1 MHIKGKLYPYP
12 VLAGFNDDYID
23 SSFNIN
29 VSIQLSPNDVK
40 VSFVPELDNKE
51 ILDLINNKKAEFIVH
66 VENSLTSYRRVVPV
80 SMEGTKIEILA
91 DNVEGLITFC
101 PFVVA
106 LDDIKDFSSESFNV
120 DYKDVTFDFE
130 KGNIL
135 AIGKEV
141 QLRLEKEND
150 DLANIPSIFSVTE
163 IKNPNV
169 TDIIINVEGDK
180 INIQLP
186 TQSFKEFKLAMAN
199 PTSMSVIHSMIIIP
213 ALMKCFEEVKSRY
226 NDEKFLFEGK
236 RWYRVVKKALGKI
249 GINLETE
256 EDIKAINSFDYAQKL
271 MDNTTIRAL
280 SNINDI
286 AYKGDV
292 EDD

>member
-12 VLAGFNDDYID
+12 VLASFNDDYKNN
-23 SSFNIN
+23 SFNVN
-29 VSIQLSPNDVK
+29 MSIQLSPNDVK
-40 VSFVPELDNKE
+40 VFLVPELDNKE
-51 ILDLINNKKAEFIVH
+51 ILNLIETKKAGFIVH
-66 VENSLTSYRRVVPV
+66 VENSLTSYRKVVAV
-80 SMEGTKIEILA
+80 SKEGTTMEILA
-91 DNVEGLITFC
+91 DNVEGLISFC
-101 PFVVA
+101 PFIVA
-106 LDDIKDFSSESFNV
+106 LEDIKDFSSESFNI

-150 DLANIPSIFSVTE
+150 DLANVPSIFSVTE
-163 IKNPNV
+163 IKNPDIK
-169 TDIIINVEGDK
+169 DIIINIEGDK

-199 PTSMSVIHSMIIIP
+199 PKSMSVIHSMIIIP
-213 ALMKCFEEVKSRY
+213 SLMKCFEEVKSRY

-236 RWYRVVKKALGKI
+236 RWYRVVKKALNKM
-249 GINLETE
+249 GIELETE

-271 MDNTTIRAL
+271 MDNTTMRAL
-280 SNINDI
+280 TNINDI